1 MTQWSSPRPPVGIT
15 AAPAVYLIV
24 GVPGSGKSTV
34 SRALAQRYR
43 LGAHIEVDRLQEM
56 VVSGGRWPRFRW
68 DPEADRQTYVR
79 AKNAAALAHNFYQAG
94 IVPVIDDVVVWRN
107 HLDYYLAKL
116 AGLPLRFVVLAPSP
130 HIAAHRNATRRKV
143 LTTDW
148 NFLDRTMHEQLHGA
162 GTWIDSSGLDV
173 ATTVNAVLSVQ
184 QNVFLPNPAHTTAPY
199 PQAQPVW
206 GAEQPYSGTQP
217 PPEGGWLC

>member
-1 MTQWSSPRPPVGIT
+1 MTQWSSPRPPVSIA
-15 AAPAVYLIV
+15 AAPAAYLVV

-79 AKNAAALAHNFYQAG
+79 AKNAAALAQNFYQAG

-116 AGLPLRFVVLAPSP
+116 AGLPLRFIVLAPSP

-148 NFLDRTMHEQLHGA
+148 NFLDRTMHEQLHGVGA
-162 GTWIDSSGLDV
+162 WIDSSGMDV
-173 ATTVNAVLSVQ
+173 ATTVNTALSVQ
-184 QNVFLPNPAHTTAPY
+184 QNVLLQPPSNPAAPPPAAQPWPNPGY
-199 PQAQPVW
+199 QGQGQPQQPQTW
-206 GAEQPYSGTQP
+206 AG
-217 PPEGGWLC
+217 

>member
-1 MTQWSSPRPPVGIT
+1 MTQWSSPRPPVSIS

-79 AKNAAALAHNFYQAG
+79 AKNASTLAHNFYQAG

-116 AGLPLRFVVLAPSP
+116 SGLPLRFIVLAPSP

-148 NFLDRTMHEQLHGA
+148 NFLDRTMHEQLHGVGA
-162 GTWIDSSGLDV
+162 WIDSSGMDV
-173 ATTVNAVLSVQ
+173 AATVNTVLSVQ
-184 QNVFLPNPAHTTAPY
+184 QNVLLPAP
-199 PQAQPVW
+199 PNSVALQ
-206 GAEQPYSGTQP
+206 TP
-217 PPEGGWLC
+217 PPQPWGGQDQYPIAPQQPQTWAG